1 MDIAETAATVLE
13 KGAAEAGKNVGR
25 RERNICLWSGSSL
38 AVYGVSSLLRKNYWR
53 GAAMTAVGSYLLY
66 RGKTGRCSLYGLL
79 GVSTNGEEEERGPIK
94 ESVTVDR
101 PRGEVYRFWRNLEN
115 LPRFMKYLESVTP
128 AGMNRYHWIA
138 ETPGKKRLEWDSEI
152 TEERENEFIRW
163 RSVPGS
169 QVETEGQVTFAQ
181 APDGMGTEVT
191 LEMTYHPP
199 GEAESSM
206 GKLFHFVT
214 SRFVRKELKR
224 FKKLVEKEKGVEG
237 AFETRPPA
245 TSL

>member
-1 MDIAETAATVLE
+1 MDLSETAATVLE
-13 KGAAEAGKNVGR
+13 KGAAEAGKNVGQ
-25 RERNICLWSGSSL
+25 RERNVCLWSGSSL
-38 AVYGVSSLLRKNYWR
+38 AVYGLSSLLRKNYWR
-53 GAAMTAVGSYLLY
+53 GAAMAAAGGYLLY
-66 RGKTGRCSLYGLL
+66 RGKTGKCSLYSLL
-79 GVSTNGEEEERGPIK
+79 GVSTNGEEKKGDAIK
-94 ESVTVDR
+94 ESITVDR

-138 ETPGKKRLEWDSEI
+138 EPPGKKRLEWDSEI

-191 LEMTYHPP
+191 LEMTYQPA
-199 GEAESSM
+199 GAAASSI
-206 GKLFHFVT
+206 GKVFQFVT
-214 SRFVRKELKR
+214 ARLVRRELKR
-224 FKKLVEKEKGVEG
+224 FKKVMEKEKGAG
-237 AFETRPPA
+237 GTFETRPAA